1 MKVYYNSYELKKPFG
16 AVKKNDEVLIQIK
29 TDEKCKITLIIINI
43 GQYENYPMEMNNEF
57 IHSIKFNTKNYES
70 IIFYFFKIEQGRNVF
85 YYSNNSEL
93 LGGIGQIYEDIPSKF
108 YQITIYEDKYIP
120 PKWYSEGCIYH
131 IFIDRFYNPHFNLEF
146 INDDLTSIA
155 GGNLKGIIDKLDY
168 IQSLGISIILLTPI
182 FQADSYHRYHIT
194 DFEKVEEELG
204 GEDAFKLLIKEL
216 KKRNMRIIL
225 DGVFNHCCDN
235 SKYFNA
241 FFNFETIGA
250 YQSKES
256 PYYGWFIFNEY
267 PDDYETF
274 EDIKELPKFNT
285 ENESYLDYFLRN
297 DNSIFKKWSNYGIDG
312 WRLDAVN
319 YMKNDF
325 IKKFYTKVKN
335 YDENMVVLIELWFD
349 ASNFGYYI
357 ENSLSDYE
365 KELVSSNKDNNSF
378 DFEKF
383 KYKQNNFFSGYQTDS
398 VTNYLLYNMIV
409 KYLNHDY
416 TCEIFKNKY
425 YSLLENYPKQYL
437 YSTMNFTGTHD
448 ITRIITVLKNNKNL
462 LKLKLVLIFSLPG
475 VPTIYYG
482 DEIGL
487 PGNNDPDNRKA
498 YPWDSY
504 DEDLLNFTKKLSDIR
519 NKYNAFKKGDIK
531 FIDHEKLLII
541 ERRYNEEIF
550 YIILNNTE
558 ENIEI
563 ELDLAIEDLFNE
575 EVSLEIENNNF
586 KIFKV
591 IKNDIRVL

>member
-1 MKVYYNSYELKKPFG
+1 
-16 AVKKNDEVLIQIK
+16 
-29 TDEKCKITLIIINI
+29 
-43 GQYENYPMEMNNEF
+43 
-57 IHSIKFNTKNYES
+57 
-70 IIFYFFKIEQGRNVF
+70 
-85 YYSNNSEL
+85 
-93 LGGIGQIYEDIPSKF
+93 
-108 YQITIYEDKYIP
+108 
-120 PKWYSEGCIYH
+120 
-131 IFIDRFYNPHFNLEF
+131 
-146 INDDLTSIA
+146 
-155 GGNLKGIIDKLDY
+155 
-168 IQSLGISIILLTPI
+168 
-182 FQADSYHRYHIT
+182 
-194 DFEKVEEELG
+194 
-204 GEDAFKLLIKEL
+204 
-216 KKRNMRIIL
+216 
-225 DGVFNHCCDN
+225 
-235 SKYFNA
+235 
-241 FFNFETIGA
+241 
-250 YQSKES
+250 
-256 PYYGWFIFNEY
+256 
-267 PDDYETF
+267 
-274 EDIKELPKFNT
+274 
-285 ENESYLDYFLRN
+285 
-297 DNSIFKKWSNYGIDG
+297 
-312 WRLDAVN
+312 
-319 YMKNDF
+319 MKNDF

-591 IKNDIRVL
+591 IKNEACRNHIKI